1 MWLRGRW
8 GSSRTLLKK
17 HSFHFLSSNIKWVV
31 ESACV
36 ISILAALLFFSNPL
50 AGQTALS
57 GRVIDLDQQPVETA
71 TIFIQE
77 TGQLLEADKAGRF
90 ELPALSE
97 EKVTLT
103 VFAEGYTTQ
112 VLKVNTRK
120 KGVLEI
126 AISPLSIDIET
137 VEVQVAA
144 DNYGLRR
151 LRNVEGTAIYAA
163 KKSEVIELDN
173 LLGNLAANNA
183 REVYKGVAGLNVWE
197 NDGGGLQL
205 AIGARGLDPNRTSN
219 FNTRQNGYDISAD
232 ALGYP
237 ESYYTPPAQAL
248 QRIEIVRG
256 AASLQYGTQF
266 GGLLNFVFKK
276 GPEGKPFE
284 FTSENTYGSFGLFN
298 TFNSI
303 GGAKGRANYYGFY
316 QYKQGDGWRPNSGF
330 SQHAAYGNVNVKAT
344 EKLDIG
350 LEYTHMNY
358 LAQQAG
364 GLVDFEFEMNP
375 RQSKRE
381 RNWFKVG
388 WNLAALTLD
397 YRLSDRTRFNL
408 RNFLLIAG
416 RDALGELGPINRPD
430 PGRERDLIAGQ
441 YRNFGAEARMLHR
454 YSLRGQSS
462 TFLLGARF
470 YRGLTRNRQ
479 GDANDGSGPDF
490 QFLNPNDLERSDYEF
505 PSRNLAL
512 FAENLF
518 TLSPRLTLTPGVRLE
533 YIRTASDGYYKQRV
547 FSGGQV
553 IFEQR
558 LEDDQVNER
567 SFLLMGLGLGYQLKQ
582 GLEAYAN
589 FSQNYRA
596 INFSDLAVVN
606 PNLVVDSLLQDER
619 GYNTDIGLRGTLLEE
634 RLRFDLSAFYL
645 RYNGRIGLSEITV
658 PDPIAIERQVAYRTN
673 IGDARI
679 LGLEAYAEADL
690 WRLAF
695 GAKAIPSLSLFVNLS
710 HLKGEYV
717 SGQRQFV
724 GNEVELIPPISVK
737 TGLSFRLKGLRLSCL
752 YTYVRRHYS
761 DATNAEFVANAT
773 RGIIPSYGVMDASA
787 SYDFSR
793 FRLQA
798 GVNNLMDAAYFTR
811 RATGYPGPGIIPA
824 EGRRFYVG
832 VRVRI

>member
-1 MWLRGRW
+1 M
-8 GSSRTLLKK
+8 KK
-17 HSFHFLSSNIKWVV
+17 IP
-31 ESACV
+31 AYAYA
-36 ISILAALLFFSNPL
+36 ILAAVSLLLLSSPL
-50 AGQTALS
+50 AGQSSVS
-57 GRVIDLDQQPVETA
+57 GLVFDMERLKPVENA
-71 TIFIQE
+71 SIFVQE
-77 TGQLLEADKAGRF
+77 TGQLVEVDKSGRF
-90 ELPALSE
+90 ELSPVPEDKL
-97 EKVTLT
+97 TLT

-112 VLKVNTRK
+112 VLEADAKK
-120 KGVLEI
+120 KGILEI
-126 AISPLSIDIET
+126 AVRPLSIDIET
-137 VEVQVAA
+137 VEVKVEAES
-144 DNYGLRR
+144 YGLRR

-163 KKSEVIELDN
+163 KKTEVIELEN
-173 LLGNLAANNA
+173 IQGNLAANNA
-183 REVYKGVAGLNVWE
+183 REVYKGIAGLNIWE
-197 NDGGGLQL
+197 NDGAGLQL

-248 QRIEIVRG
+248 QRIEVVRG

-266 GGLLNFVFKK
+266 GGLLNFVFKR
-276 GPEGKPFE
+276 GPEDKPFE
-284 FTSENTYGSFGLFN
+284 FTTENTYGSFGMFN

-303 GGAKGRANYYGFY
+303 GGTKGRVNYYGFY
-316 QYKQGDGWRPNSGF
+316 QYKRGNGWRPNSEF
-330 SQHAAYGNVNVKAT
+330 SQHTAFGNVNIKAT

-350 LEYTHMNY
+350 LEFTHMNY
-358 LAQQAG
+358 LAQQPG
-364 GLVDFEFEMNP
+364 GLADFEFELDP

-381 RNWFKVG
+381 RNWFRVG

-408 RNFLLIAG
+408 RSFVLDAG

-430 PGRERDLIAGQ
+430 PGRERDLIMGKYQ
-441 YRNFGAEARMLHR
+441 NFGSEARMLHR

-470 YRGLTRNRQ
+470 YRGFTTNRQ

-490 QFLNPNDLERSDYEF
+490 NFLNPNDLERSDYEF
-505 PSRNLAL
+505 PSRNLAF

-518 TLSPRLTLTPGVRLE
+518 NLSPRLSVTPGVRLE

-558 LEDDQVNER
+558 LEDAQVNER

-589 FSQNYRA
+589 ISQNYRA

-619 GYNTDIGLRGTLLEE
+619 GYNADIGLRGSLFKE

-658 PDPIAIERQVAYRTN
+658 PDPITVERQSAYRTN

-695 GAKAIPSLSLFVNLS
+695 GEKARPSLPVFLNLS
-710 HLKGEYV
+710 HLRGAYV
-717 SGQRQFV
+717 SGQRQFI
-724 GNEVELIPPISVK
+724 GNEVELIPPITVK
-737 TGLSFRLKGLRLSCL
+737 AGLAFRLKGLRLSYL

-773 RGIIPSYGVMDASA
+773 RGIIPSYSVMDASA
-787 SYDFSR
+787 SYELGR
-793 FRLQA
+793 YRLQA